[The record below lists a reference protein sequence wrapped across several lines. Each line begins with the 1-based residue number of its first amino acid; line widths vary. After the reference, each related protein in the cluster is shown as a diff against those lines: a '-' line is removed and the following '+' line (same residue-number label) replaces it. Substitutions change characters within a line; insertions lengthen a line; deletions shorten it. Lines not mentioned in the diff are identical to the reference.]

1 MLSVHEAQQAIFHRV
16 YIPEPR
22 RVALAEALNCELGEP
37 VVADLDLPPFDKAL
51 MDGYAV
57 RASDCQGEG
66 PHILT
71 IGEEILAGRTPTRPL
86 HPGEAAV
93 IMTGAPLP
101 LGADAV
107 VMQERTELREDGR
120 VEFSGRIKPG
130 LARLE
135 RGREMRSGQVLFDPG
150 TRLDAVKLG
159 VLAAVG
165 VESVHVFPRPRV
177 MIIPTGDELVTV
189 GTRPGPGQIRE
200 SNSTMLAALVRTS
213 GGIPEVR
220 RIAPDHEDGL
230 RQLLVEALD
239 DDPDVILLCGGVS
252 AGKKDLVPAVLE
264 LIGIER
270 VFHKV
275 RLKPGKPLF
284 FGTRPVQGGPTGSMM
299 DVDPPTPYARSTFV
313 FGLPGNP
320 ASVLVGFLLFVSPLL
335 KRLRCEMPSWEPT
348 EAWPLAQ
355 PFRHLGDRPT
365 YYPAELLRL
374 EDGTQARPLD
384 WAGSAD
390 LYAISKADGFLCF
403 PEGDHDYRPGDSVP
417 FLPLP
422 GIL

>member
-1 MLSVHEAQQAIFHRV
+1 
-16 YIPEPR
+16 
-22 RVALAEALNCELGEP
+22 
-37 VVADLDLPPFDKAL
+37 
-51 MDGYAV
+51 
-57 RASDCQGEG
+57 
-66 PHILT
+66 
-71 IGEEILAGRTPTRPL
+71 
-86 HPGEAAV
+86 
-93 IMTGAPLP
+93 
-101 LGADAV
+101 
-107 VMQERTELREDGR
+107 
-120 VEFSGRIKPG
+120 
-130 LARLE
+130 
-135 RGREMRSGQVLFDPG
+135 
-150 TRLDAVKLG
+150 
-159 VLAAVG
+159 
-165 VESVHVFPRPRV
+165 
-177 MIIPTGDELVTV
+177 
-189 GTRPGPGQIRE
+189 
-200 SNSTMLAALVRTS
+200 MLAALVRTS

-220 RIAPDHEDGL
+220 RIAPDHEDIL

-264 LIGIER
+264 SIGVER

-284 FGTRPVQGGPTGSMM
+284 FGTRPVQGATTDSMM
-299 DVDPPTPYARSTFV
+299 DVHPPTLHARSTFV

-335 KRLRCEMPSWEPT
+335 KRLRWDTPDLEPP

-365 YYPAELLRL
+365 YYPAELLRF
-374 EDGTQARPLD
+374 EHGTQARPID

-422 GIL
+422 GIY